1 MTAGHDKGHNSR
13 SGLTGG
19 RKAVRGQ
26 DRAISSCRE
35 HPLRGI
41 PPRGPLM
48 LGMLL
53 LRFSKSPNTSSAA
66 AEACKAASS
75 MLAQAWGE
83 WGSREGPAA
92 Q

>member
-1 MTAGHDKGHNSR
+1 MTAGHGSNSR

-19 RKAVRGQ
+19 RKTVRGQ
-26 DRAISSCRE
+26 DRSISSCRE

-41 PPRGPLM
+41 PPRGPPM

-53 LRFSKSPNTSSAA
+53 LRCSNSPKPSSAA

-75 MLAQAWGE
+75 ILAQAWGE